1 MDAGETEGGEISHRN
16 FTARFAAAGAVPLWT
31 AACTA
36 GSDNRAQSPGETT
49 SPTPGARRWTMAL
62 ERGWP
67 DGGDSRAAFRRRTDA
82 GGV

>member
-1 MDAGETEGGEISHRN
+1 
-16 FTARFAAAGAVPLWT
+16 
-31 AACTA
+31 
-36 GSDNRAQSPGETT
+36 
-49 SPTPGARRWTMAL
+49 MAL